1 MKRCAF
7 LSMDNLDDFV
17 CYDHLLV
24 APLKKRGWSVTEVSW
39 RNKHTDWNQF
49 DVVLIRSPWDYQKD
63 PEAFLNVLQQIEDS
77 DAVLENSLDL
87 VKWNIEKTY
96 LRDLEQ
102 KGVDIVPS
110 LWFGGFHDDLFPAI
124 FNRLDSDE
132 IVIKPTISANA
143 DDTFRIQY
151 SGYSDYRQQLKSVF
165 KNRPFLVQPFMD
177 CIIGEGEFSVFFFG
191 DTYSHTILK
200 TPKNNDFRVQ
210 EEHGGQLKTVEI
222 EPHLLKTS
230 QHMRDTIQPEPLY
243 TRADYVRTSDN
254 TFALMEVELIE
265 PSLYFNMDKESPGL
279 FAEVFDQWMEEKY
292 SRQNKSKRKGH
303 NAKHC
308 DQII

>member
-1 MKRCAF
+1 MKHCAF

-17 CYDHLLV
+17 CYDHLLI

-39 RNKHTDWNQF
+39 RNESTDWDKF

-63 PEAFLNVLQQIEDS
+63 PEAFLNVLQKIEGS
-77 DAVLENSLDL
+77 NAVLENSLDL
-87 VKWNIEKTY
+87 VKWNIDKTY

-102 KGVDIVPS
+102 KGIEIVPS
-110 LWFGGFHDDLFPAI
+110 LWFDRFQDDLVPAV
-124 FNRLDSDE
+124 FNLLDSDE

-177 CIIGEGEFSVFFFG
+177 NIVTEGEFSVFFFG
-191 DTYSHTILK
+191 DSYSHTILK
-200 TPKNNDFRVQ
+200 NPKPHDFRVQ
-210 EEHGGQLKTVEI
+210 EEHGGKLTAVEA
-222 EPHLLKTS
+222 EPHLLKAAR
-230 QHMRDTIQPEPLY
+230 QMRGMIQPEPLY
-243 TRADYVRTSDN
+243 TRADYVRTSEN

-265 PSLYFNMDKESPGL
+265 PSLYFNMNEQSPER
-279 FAEVFDQWMEEKY
+279 FAKVFDEWMEEKCG
-292 SRQNKSKRKGH
+292 RNKSKRKGH
-303 NAKHC
+303 NAEHC